1 MFSRRATLLWLASIP
16 LGAGR
21 AVHAQAAPLPIS
33 IGTQADSHWLT
44 MEAQKKGLFEKAGLK
59 STFVKFTAGAPMMA
73 AAQSKSCDVATVGMV
88 PFLAGVGQGI
98 PWVAIGFHVAGP
110 RGEGIIARKGAGI
123 RSLADL
129 KGKCIGYFR
138 ASTAHYGLF
147 MALQKGGVAP
157 NQVTLLS
164 MAPAQQLAAMRAG
177 EIDAASVWEPWM
189 HKLVAEAEG
198 ELIATEADFG
208 VLTAASTLAVRR
220 EWLADNRE
228 TARRLLRGYLV
239 AYDSLQADPNPVIQ
253 QFAENVGISEQWSR
267 DIFASVPPVEIKKWA
282 DPAYDYSLAKGSKI
296 QGALAGLATFLHD
309 QKVIPQPIDVN
320 GLLDDSVVSE
330 VLKASGGGK

>member
-1 MFSRRATLLWLASIP
+1 
-16 LGAGR
+16 
-21 AVHAQAAPLPIS
+21 
-33 IGTQADSHWLT
+33 
-44 MEAQKKGLFEKAGLK
+44 
-59 STFVKFTAGAPMMA
+59 MMA
-73 AAQSKSCDVATVGMV
+73 AAQSKSIDVATVGMV

-129 KGKCIGYFR
+129 KGKRIGYFR

-228 TARRLLRGYLV
+228 TARRLLQGYLV

-282 DPAYDYSLAKGSKI
+282 DPAYAYSLAKGSKI

-330 VLKASGGGK
+330 VLKASGSGK